1 MRVTLLVALVVL
13 TTVAAGPAPRRG
25 AAAQWSMTRLD
36 LDLVI
41 DTSAQ
46 RLEGQAEIHLRLDD
60 RRASSLTLTIGEASR
75 IVAVTD
81 GAGVTAS
88 IDSAGSEAVVA
99 VGEHQA
105 GDDVVL
111 HVRFVNRG
119 QSFQLVVSGQGA
131 LASWARG
138 WYPVP
143 ADSGVR
149 APGTTRLHIPDGW
162 YGLANGAL
170 VDSRSEDGMRVETW
184 RSDAPVARSFVAGAY
199 RVERRIVDGR
209 QVAAYLLPGGTADPT
224 TYAESIG
231 KIIATLSPV
240 FGPYPYEA
248 YAIAEIPDGL
258 VKWTGSSEQGFFMAS
273 GLGARVNLPLVAHEL
288 AHGWWGNHVQAT
300 DPAAQ
305 MTSEA
310 LAQLGAALAIEGI
323 EGHDA
328 AVEFLR
334 FSRDGYSDQQCAR
347 GYFAMRAKGLDKPL
361 MQLSGSMEDH
371 QLSDAKG
378 HWVYWMLRDRVGE
391 SLYATEFQA
400 LQREFAGRAMSL
412 MDLRRA
418 FVAAAPPS
426 ADLKVFFAEWLDR
439 AGAPDLAL
447 SWQAAGT
454 TEQPEVEITI
464 KQRGAIYHLPVEVAV
479 DAERDTVMRTIRLTR
494 ATETFRFPATS
505 PLRAVRLDPGHRI
518 LRWQPEYE
526 RGVKGVAMQVLPRL

>member
-1 MRVTLLVALVVL
+1 MSQFSLGVALVIWA
-13 TTVAAGPAPRRG
+13 TVAAGPAPERS

-41 DTSAQ
+41 DTAAQ
-46 RLEGQAEIHLRLDD
+46 RLEGEAEIHLRLED
-60 RRASSLTLTIGEASR
+60 RRASSLTLTIGEASK
-75 IVAVTD
+75 ILEVT
-81 GAGVTAS
+81 GVAGVAAS
-88 IDSAGSEAVVA
+88 IDDAGSEAVVA
-99 VGEHQA
+99 VGAHQA
-105 GDDVVL
+105 GDSAVL

-143 ADSGVR
+143 ENAGAR
-149 APGTTRLHIPDGW
+149 APGITRLHIPAGW
-162 YGLANGAL
+162 SGLANGAL
-170 VDSRSEDGMRVETW
+170 VDSTSEEDGVRVETW
-184 RSDAPVARSFVAGAY
+184 RSDVPVARSFVAGAY
-199 RVERRIVDGR
+199 RVERRTLAGR
-209 QVAAYLLPGGTADPT
+209 QIAAYLLPDGNADPT

-248 YAIAEIPDGL
+248 YAIAELPDGL
-258 VKWTGSSEQGFFMAS
+258 VKWTGSSEEGFFMAS
-273 GLGARVNLPLVAHEL
+273 GLGAQPNLPLVAHEL
-288 AHGWWGNHVQAT
+288 THGWWGNQVQST

-334 FSRDGYSDQQCAR
+334 FSRDGYSDRQCAR
-347 GYFAMRAKGLDKPL
+347 GYFAMRAEGLDKPL
-361 MQLSGSMEDH
+361 MQLTGSMQDH
-371 QLSDAKG
+371 QLADAKG
-378 HWVYWMLRDRVGE
+378 HWVYWMMRDRVGE
-391 SLYATEFQA
+391 SVYASVFQT

-412 MDLRRA
+412 TDLRRA

-426 ADLKVFFAEWLDR
+426 ADLKTFFAEWLDR

-447 SWQAAGT
+447 TWNAAGSA
-454 TEQPEVEITI
+454 EQPAVEITI
-464 KQRGAIYHLPVEVAV
+464 TQRGTFYHLPVEVV
-479 DAERDTVMRTIRLTR
+479 VETDRDTVVRTVSLTR
-494 ATETFRFPATS
+494 ARETFRFPATS
-505 PLRAVRLDPGHRI
+505 PVRAVLLDPSQRI
-518 LRWQPEYE
+518 LRWQPEYDLGA
-526 RGVKGVAMQVLPRL
+526 R